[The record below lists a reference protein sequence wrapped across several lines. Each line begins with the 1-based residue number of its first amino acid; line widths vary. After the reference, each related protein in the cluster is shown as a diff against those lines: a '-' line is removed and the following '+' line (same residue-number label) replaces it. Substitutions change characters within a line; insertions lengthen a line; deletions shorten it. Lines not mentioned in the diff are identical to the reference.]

1 MTPADI
7 TAIIG
12 TAIALLTSVIVPW
25 VLRRR
30 QSADIA
36 SATDLA
42 SWQGIVANLKE
53 EREEVK
59 REREDLRGQ
68 LKALQ
73 VEYKAHITAV
83 EKECQD
89 RITALEAALEADYTA
104 KIAVLAAENAHQQE
118 AIAGLSVRLVRQTPP
133 SAG

>member
-53 EREEVK
+53 EREAVK
-59 REREDLRGQ
+59 KEREDLRGQ
-68 LKALQ
+68 LKVLE
-73 VEYKAHITAV
+73 VEYKARIAAV
-83 EKECQD
+83 EKECRD
-89 RITALEAALEADYTA
+89 RMTALEADYTA
-104 KIAVLAAENAHQQE
+104 KIAILAAENAHQQE
-118 AIAGLSVRLVRQTPP
+118 EIAALSVRLARQTPP
-133 SAG
+133 FTG

>member
-30 QSADIA
+30 QTADIA

-68 LKALQ
+68 LKVLE
-73 VEYKAHITAV
+73 VEYKARIAAV
-83 EKECQD
+83 EQEFRD
-89 RITALEAALEADYTA
+89 RMRAVEADYTA

-118 AIAGLSVRLVRQTPP
+118 EIAGLSVRLARQTPP
-133 SAG
+133 STG

>member
-12 TAIALLTSVIVPW
+12 TAIALVTSVIVPW
-25 VLRRR
+25 LLRRR

-42 SWQGIVANLKE
+42 SWQGIVVNLKE

-68 LKALQ
+68 LKALE
-73 VEYKAHITAV
+73 VEYKARITAV
-83 EKECQD
+83 EKECRD
-89 RITALEAALEADYTA
+89 RMAALETDYTA

-133 SAG
+133 AP